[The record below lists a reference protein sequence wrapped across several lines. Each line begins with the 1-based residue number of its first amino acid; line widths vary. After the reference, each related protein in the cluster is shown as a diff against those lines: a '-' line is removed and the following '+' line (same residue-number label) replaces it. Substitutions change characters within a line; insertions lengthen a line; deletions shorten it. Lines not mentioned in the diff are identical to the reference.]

1 MYGLDRYIYIN
12 ENSLSE
18 ELCDEIINKFEEQE
32 ENKGPGH
39 TFGGVQ
45 PKIKDTT
52 DYNIDIEITNPK
64 WLRIRDALIAEL
76 INNIKIYVSKLDTH
90 MYRSQPTDINDLNS
104 NHKKEIFK
112 ELNEKGLFFETIMV
126 QKYNANMGRYVYHND
141 FSSESDKKRYRV
153 LTYIYYLND
162 VDEGGETQF
171 WDNYK
176 IKPQKGKLVLF
187 PASWTYPHSGLM
199 PISHD
204 KYIITGWI
212 YTHSDR

>member
-12 ENSLSE
+12 ENSLSRD
-18 ELCDEIINKFEEQE
+18 LCDEIINKFEEQE
-32 ENKGPGH
+32 GKGRGH
-39 TFGGVQ
+39 TFGGIQ
-45 PKIKDTT
+45 PKVKDTT
-52 DYNIDIEITNPK
+52 DYNIEINNPK
-64 WLRIRDALIAEL
+64 WSRIRDALIIEL
-76 INNIKIYVSKLDTH
+76 INNIEIYTSKLDTP
-90 MYRSQPTDINDLNS
+90 MYHSQPDDINDLNP
-104 NHKKEIFK
+104 NHKKKNFK
-112 ELNEKGLFFETIMV
+112 ELTANGLFFETIMI
-126 QKYNANMGRYVYHND
+126 QKYKSKKGRYVYHND

-162 VDEGGETQF
+162 VEEGGETQF

-212 YTHSDR
+212 YTNNTT

>member
-12 ENSLSE
+12 ENSLSTD
-18 ELCDEIINKFEEQE
+18 LCDEIISKFEEE
-32 ENKGPGH
+32 EEKGPGS
-39 TFGGVQ
+39 TFGGIQ
-45 PKIKDTT
+45 PKVKDTT
-52 DYNIDIEITNPK
+52 DYNIEENNPK
-64 WLRIRDALIAEL
+64 WSRIREALITEL
-76 INNIKIYVSKLDTH
+76 INNIQIYASKLDRP
-90 MYRSQPTDINDLNS
+90 MYHSQPLDISVVTNNP
-104 NHKKEIFK
+104 KKNIYK
-112 ELNEKGLFFETIMV
+112 ELDFNGLFFETIMV
-126 QKYNANMGRYVYHND
+126 QKYKSNTGRYVYHND

-162 VDEGGETQF
+162 VEEGGETQF

-199 PISHD
+199 PLSHH

-212 YTHSDR
+212 YQAGN

>member
-12 ENSLSE
+12 ENSLSTD
-18 ELCDEIINKFEEQE
+18 LCDEIINKFEEE
-32 ENKGPGH
+32 EKKRAGS
-39 TFGGVQ
+39 TFGGIQ
-45 PKIKDTT
+45 PKVKDTI
-52 DYNIDIEITNPK
+52 DYDIEINNPK
-64 WLRIRDALIAEL
+64 WSRIRETLIAEL
-76 INNIKIYVSKLDTH
+76 VNNIEIYASKLDLL
-90 MYRSQPTDINDLNS
+90 MYHLQPLDISVVTNNP
-104 NHKKEIFK
+104 KKNIYK
-112 ELNEKGLFFETIMV
+112 ELDFNGLFFETIMV
-126 QKYNANMGRYVYHND
+126 QKYKSNTGRYVYHND

-162 VDEGGETQF
+162 VEEGGETQF

-212 YTHSDR
+212 YQDSH

>member
-12 ENSLSE
+12 ENSLSK
-18 ELCDEIINKFEEQE
+18 ELCDEIIHKFEEQE
-32 ENKGPGH
+32 ENKGPGS

-45 PKIKDTT
+45 PKVKDTT
-52 DYNIDIEITNPK
+52 DYNIEINIPK
-64 WLRIRDALIAEL
+64 WSRIREALIAEL
-76 INNIKIYVSKLDTH
+76 INNIQIYSSNLDTP
-90 MYRSQPTDINDLNS
+90 MYHSQPTDINQV
-104 NHKKEIFK
+104 NHIPKKYNFKEI
-112 ELNEKGLFFETIMV
+112 NENGLFFETIMI
-126 QKYNANMGRYVYHND
+126 QKYKSNKGRYVYHND
-141 FSSESDKKRYRV
+141 FSSESDQKRYRV

-176 IKPQKGKLVLF
+176 VKPQKGKLVLF

-212 YTHSDR
+212 YSYDNT

>member
-12 ENSLSE
+12 EKSLSKD
-18 ELCDEIINKFEEQE
+18 LCDEIITKFEEQE

-39 TFGGVQ
+39 TFGGVI

-52 DYNIDIEITNPK
+52 DYDIEINNPK
-64 WLRIRDALIAEL
+64 WSRIRETLIAEL
-76 INNIKIYVSKLDTH
+76 INNIKIYASNLESP
-90 MYRSQPTDINDLNS
+90 MYHSQPEDIRDV
-104 NHKKEIFK
+104 NHIPKKYNFK
-112 ELNEKGLFFETIMV
+112 ELEINGLIFETIMV
-126 QKYNANMGRYVYHND
+126 QKYKSNKGRYVYHND
-141 FSSESDKKRYRV
+141 FSSEVDKKRYRV

-162 VDEGGETQF
+162 VEEGGETQF

-199 PISHD
+199 PLSHD

-212 YTHSDR
+212 YKESER

>member
-12 ENSLSE
+12 ENSLSTD
-18 ELCDEIINKFEEQE
+18 LCDEIITKFEEE
-32 ENKGPGH
+32 EKKRAGS
-39 TFGGVQ
+39 TFGGIQ
-45 PKIKDTT
+45 PKVKDTI
-52 DYNIDIEITNPK
+52 DYDIEINNPK
-64 WLRIRDALIAEL
+64 WSRIRETLIAEL
-76 INNIKIYVSKLDTH
+76 VNNIEIYASKLDLL
-90 MYRSQPTDINDLNS
+90 MYHLQPLDISVVTNNP
-104 NHKKEIFK
+104 KKNIYK
-112 ELNEKGLFFETIMV
+112 ELDFNGLFFETIMV
-126 QKYNANMGRYVYHND
+126 QKYKSNTGRYVYHND

-162 VDEGGETQF
+162 VEEGGETQF

-212 YTHSDR
+212 YQDSH

>member
-12 ENSLSE
+12 ENSLSTD
-18 ELCDEIINKFEEQE
+18 LCDEIITKFEEQQ
-32 ENKGPGH
+32 ENKGPGK
-39 TFGGVQ
+39 TFGGIQ

-52 DYNIDIEITNPK
+52 DYQIEENNPK
-64 WLRIRDALIAEL
+64 WSRIRDALIVEL
-76 INNIKIYVSKLDTH
+76 VNNIQIYVSKLDRP
-90 MYRSQPTDINDLNS
+90 MYHSQAEDIRDV
-104 NHKKEIFK
+104 NHIPKKYNFK
-112 ELNEKGLFFETIMV
+112 ELNANDLFFETIMV
-126 QKYNANMGRYVYHND
+126 QKYKSNTGRYVYHND
-141 FSSESDKKRYRV
+141 FSSESKKNRYRV

-162 VDEGGETQF
+162 VEEGGETQF

-212 YTHSDR
+212 YETGN

>member
-12 ENSLSE
+12 ENSLSK

-32 ENKGPGH
+32 NKRPGS
-39 TFGGVQ
+39 TFGGIQ
-45 PKIKDTT
+45 PKVKDTT
-52 DYNIDIEITNPK
+52 DYDIEINNPK
-64 WLRIRDALIAEL
+64 WSRIRDALIFEL
-76 INNIKIYVSKLDTH
+76 INNIEIYTSKLDTP
-90 MYRSQPTDINDLNS
+90 MYHSQPADIKDINRIS
-104 NHKKEIFK
+104 KKYNFK
-112 ELNEKGLFFETIMV
+112 ELNEYGLFFETILV
-126 QKYNANMGRYVYHND
+126 QKYKSNQGRYVYHND

-212 YTHSDR
+212 YANNGR

>member
-12 ENSLSE
+12 ENSLSRD
-18 ELCDEIINKFEEQE
+18 LCDEIVNKFEEQE
-32 ENKGPGH
+32 ENKGPGS

-52 DYNIDIEITNPK
+52 DYNIEINNAK
-64 WLRIRDALIAEL
+64 WSRIRETLIAEL
-76 INNIKIYVSKLDTH
+76 INNIVIYTCKLDTP
-90 MYRSQPTDINDLNS
+90 MYHSQPADINDLNTIPL
-104 NHKKEIFK
+104 KKNFK
-112 ELNEKGLFFETIMV
+112 ELEANGLFFETIMV
-126 QKYNANMGRYVYHND
+126 QKYKSKKGRYVYHND
-141 FSSESDKKRYRV
+141 FSSESHQKRYRV

-162 VDEGGETQF
+162 VEEGGETQF

-187 PASWTYPHSGLM
+187 PASWTYPHTGLM

-212 YTHSDR
+212 YTHSNG

>member
-12 ENSLSE
+12 ENSLSK

-32 ENKGPGH
+32 ENKGPGS
-39 TFGGVQ
+39 TFGGIQ
-45 PKIKDTT
+45 PKVKDTT
-52 DYNIDIEITNPK
+52 DYNIKENNPK
-64 WLRIRDALIAEL
+64 WSRIRETLIVEL
-76 INNIKIYVSKLDTH
+76 INNIQIYGSKLDRP
-90 MYRSQPTDINDLNS
+90 MYHSQPADINDVNRFP
-104 NHKKEIFK
+104 KKYIFK
-112 ELNEKGLFFETIMV
+112 ELNVNELFFEVIMI
-126 QKYNANMGRYVYHND
+126 QKYKSNTGRYIYHND
-141 FSSESDKKRYRV
+141 FSSESEKNRFRV

-162 VDEGGETQF
+162 VEEGGETQF

-212 YTHSDR
+212 YQEAH